1 MKTNLLTTLG
11 IVLLF
16 FFPMSPI
23 AANDLL
29 KYWSVS
35 TEKSTN
41 TIDHDDWQYIL
52 DKYLID
58 ETASKINLFNYQAIS
73 PSDKQKLAHYL
84 KYMRSLDPRQYT
96 RAVQK
101 AYWINLYNALT
112 AKLIIDNYP
121 VKSITKLGD
130 RFFSFGPWDDDII
143 TITGQAL
150 SLNDIE
156 HKILRPIFK
165 DNRIHYA
172 VNCASLG
179 CPNLSKTVYTAQN
192 MEKMLETAAK
202 AFVNH
207 PRGVRFKDGKII
219 VSSIYHWYK
228 EDFGN
233 DNKQLLKH
241 LIKYADPPLADA
253 LTAYTGKID
262 HDYDWRLNNAKS
274 QSKIKS

>member
-1 MKTNLLTTLG
+1 MKTNLLVILG
-11 IVLLF
+11 ITFVF
-16 FFPMSPI
+16 FYPISSI
-23 AANDLL
+23 AADDQL

-35 TEKSTN
+35 AEKSEN
-41 TIDHDDWQYIL
+41 TIDHSDWQSIL
-52 DKYLID
+52 DKYLVD
-58 ETASKINLFNYQAIS
+58 KTSDKINLFSYKS
-73 PSDKQKLAHYL
+73 VSLSDKQKLAHYL
-84 KYMRSLDPRQYT
+84 KYMQSLDPRQYT

-130 RFFSFGPWDDDII
+130 SFFSFGPWDDELI
-143 TITGQAL
+143 TINEKSL

-179 CPNLSKTVYTAQN
+179 CPNLSKTVYTPQN
-192 MEKMLETAAK
+192 MEQMLETAAK
-202 AFVNH
+202 DFVNH
-207 PRGVRFKDGKII
+207 PRGVRFKGNKMI

-228 EDFGN
+228 EDFG
-233 DNKQLLKH
+233 DDHKQLLKH
-241 LIKYADPPLADA
+241 LIKYADPSLASN
-253 LTAYTGKID
+253 LRTHKGKID
-262 HDYDWRLNNAKS
+262 HDYDWTLNEINNTN
-274 QSKIKS
+274 

>member
-1 MKTNLLTTLG
+1 MKIHLPVIFG
-11 IVLLF
+11 IILLF
-16 FFPMSPI
+16 FYPMSAM

-29 KYWSVS
+29 KYWRVFEENS
-35 TEKSTN
+35 EK
-41 TIDHDDWQYIL
+41 TINHEDWQYIL

-58 ETASKINLFNYQAIS
+58 ETPSKINLFNYQAVS
-73 PSDKQKLAHYL
+73 LSDQQKLADYL
-84 KYMRSLDPRQYT
+84 KFMRSLDPRQYT

-101 AYWINLYNALT
+101 AYWINIYNALT
-112 AKLIIDNYP
+112 VKLIVDNYP

-130 RFFSFGPWDDDII
+130 SFFSFGPWDDEMI
-143 TITGQAL
+143 TITGQSL

-179 CPNLSKTVYTAQN
+179 CPNLSKTVYTAKN
-192 MEKMLETAAK
+192 MEPMLETAAK
-202 AFVNH
+202 AFINH
-207 PRGVRFKDGKII
+207 PRGVRFKGKKII

-228 EDFGN
+228 EDFGD

-241 LIKYADPPLADA
+241 LIKYADSSLADT
-253 LTAYTGKID
+253 LDTYKGKID
-262 HDYDWRLNNAKS
+262 HDYNWNLNNVK
-274 QSKIKS
+274 

>member
-1 MKTNLLTTLG
+1 MKTNLLAILG
-11 IVLLF
+11 IILLF
-16 FFPMSPI
+16 FYPMSSM
-23 AANDLL
+23 ATDDYL
-29 KYWSVS
+29 KYWSVFA
-35 TEKSTN
+35 EKSEK
-41 TIDHDDWQYIL
+41 TINHDDWQYIL
-52 DKYLID
+52 DKYLVD
-58 ETASKINLFNYQAIS
+58 QTPSKINLFNYQAVAGS
-73 PSDKQKLAHYL
+73 NKQKLANYL
-84 KYMRSLDPRQYT
+84 KHMQSLDPRQYA

-112 AKLIIDNYP
+112 VKLIVDNYP
-121 VKSITKLGD
+121 VKSITKLGG
-130 RFFSFGPWDDDII
+130 FFSFGPWDDEII
-143 TITGQAL
+143 TITGQSL

-192 MEKMLETAAK
+192 MEQMLETAAK

-207 PRGVRFKDGKII
+207 PRGVRFKGSKII

-228 EDFGN
+228 EDFGD

-241 LIKYADPPLADA
+241 LIKYADSSLANA
-253 LTAYTGKID
+253 LATHQGKID
-262 HDYDWRLNNAKS
+262 HDYDWDLNQAK
-274 QSKIKS
+274 